1 MDLLFEYIKKY
12 KLSFLISFVLVIV
25 MVAAQLKQPEVI
37 AQIIGSIVEG
47 DIDDIIRLGMILI
60 AVAVIGFVMGL
71 INTIIAARIAQKT
84 GSDLRRRVFDKVQ
97 SFSYSNIEKFQA
109 SNLVVRLVNDTQQAQ
124 NLVMIILQTLIRIPV
139 LFIGSFVLAMTVL
152 PQLWWIVVIVLV
164 SVTGSVLLALG
175 MMGPKFGRMQAM
187 IENINAVT
195 KENFLGMRVVKSFVQ
210 ENNEIDKFNE
220 KSDALTKE
228 ILGVGYIFSM
238 LMPFFFLIMDVSVA
252 LIVFMAGILAE
263 SDPSVLQSTISFV
276 SYVTMIMMSL
286 MIGGMMVSFSS
297 RAFVSIKRIKE
308 VLDTEVDMTYVDE
321 SEGIEKGSIEFR
333 NVSFNYHD
341 VEESTLSNVSF
352 TIEHGQTLGVVG
364 ATGSGKSTLGQ
375 LIARI
380 FDPSEG
386 SILIDGKDLKDI
398 SKDHLRSEVSLVLQR
413 PVLFS
418 GSIADNIRQ
427 GKKDASLEEMKE
439 AAAIAQALHFIEDE
453 PQGFDSE
460 VYQRGANFSGGQ
472 KQRISIARGLVNK
485 PAVLILDDSTSALDA
500 KSEKLV
506 KDALMK
512 EMVNTTKV
520 IVSQKISSIVDADK
534 ILVLDQGVLVQEGT
548 HHELLKSSEV
558 YREIYETQKAVV
570 DINDFEK

>member
-263 SDPSVLQSTISFV
+263 SDASVLQSTISFV

>member
-12 KLSFLISFVLVIV
+12 KISFLISFVLVIV
-25 MVAAQLKQPEVI
+25 MVAAQLKQPDVI

-220 KSDALTKE
+220 KSDALTK
-228 ILGVGYIFSM
+228 
-238 LMPFFFLIMDVSVA
+238 
-252 LIVFMAGILAE
+252 
-263 SDPSVLQSTISFV
+263 
-276 SYVTMIMMSL
+276 
-286 MIGGMMVSFSS
+286 
-297 RAFVSIKRIKE
+297 
-308 VLDTEVDMTYVDE
+308 
-321 SEGIEKGSIEFR
+321 
-333 NVSFNYHD
+333 
-341 VEESTLSNVSF
+341 
-352 TIEHGQTLGVVG
+352 
-364 ATGSGKSTLGQ
+364 
-375 LIARI
+375 
-380 FDPSEG
+380 
-386 SILIDGKDLKDI
+386 
-398 SKDHLRSEVSLVLQR
+398 
-413 PVLFS
+413 
-418 GSIADNIRQ
+418 
-427 GKKDASLEEMKE
+427 
-439 AAAIAQALHFIEDE
+439 
-453 PQGFDSE
+453 
-460 VYQRGANFSGGQ
+460 
-472 KQRISIARGLVNK
+472 
-485 PAVLILDDSTSALDA
+485 
-500 KSEKLV
+500 
-506 KDALMK
+506 
-512 EMVNTTKV
+512 
-520 IVSQKISSIVDADK
+520 
-534 ILVLDQGVLVQEGT
+534 
-548 HHELLKSSEV
+548 
-558 YREIYETQKAVV
+558 
-570 DINDFEK
+570 